1 MYIMGKTKNKKKN
14 KKKFSRKNVKM
25 KGGIKI
31 DGIIILI
38 LSVLI
43 FGIIFILQCYVLNL
57 TFKIQKSIPGM
68 HVLHNYFLLIKTFC
82 VFLDKYFP
90 NNNFTQILY
99 ACIKYVITKIPNA
112 KIQYAIQNM
121 IPSIYQRPNIHK
133 QIINFL
139 PNIITNQELLNAI
152 IRTSKGSE
160 EISEFIRI
168 FGVDIGAII
177 NTTKYDSNTLMVND
191 SLASRFNNAVTSAHT
206 SVITGDFT
214 SLLHLAIN
222 YESKFNEVIAYINHL
237 LIAVYSRDPE
247 NFAKWFSSL
256 KPTRILENVMET
268 LEPLVENNINNIQ
281 PENVVVIRNY
291 INYIYKLLLK
301 NQELLFS
308 SIIT

>member
-1 MYIMGKTKNKKKN
+1 MGKTKNQKKS

-31 DGIIILI
+31 DGIITLI

-99 ACIKYVITKIPNA
+99 ACIQYVITKIPNA

-133 QIINFL
+133 QFINFL
-139 PNIITNQELLNAI
+139 PNIITNQELLYAI
-152 IRTSKGSE
+152 IKTSKGAE

-168 FGVDIGAII
+168 FGIDIEAII
-177 NTTKYDSNTLMVND
+177 NTTKYDFNTLMVND

-206 SVITGDFT
+206 SVIKGDFT

-268 LEPLVENNINNIQ
+268 LEPLVENNIENI
-281 PENVVVIRNY
+281 PENVKQAIHNC
-291 INYIYKLLLK
+291 INNINNILKHKDIQNALLG
-301 NQELLFS
+301 NN
-308 SIIT
+308 IA